1 MSGLL
6 DKAKTAS
13 SSEEKATKADTN
25 EAKKASSAGLLTKA
39 DSKPQKKQAAKSDS
53 APPKTQASKPGAAP
67 DGPDIPMILNLAGW
81 VIIVLGAIFS
91 LQGGGFGLIVVL
103 IVLALGIGSIVQ
115 SQKMTGGI
123 SPLKTGLSVAL
134 AFVIA
139 VGPYAAI
146 MIVPTNASMAV
157 TEVSIDE
164 DEDVI
169 SFVVRGSFS
178 EADAKIFADSTE
190 VWSGSKSMS
199 NDRASFDVPI
209 ATIFQGNSLDYT
221 ANVVKDYTIEVESSD
236 GQKITTDIDP
246 DFTTREVL
254 DSATRITKV
263 AKTSTSSSGGTTTTS
278 TVTDGITI
286 EAIVGLF
293 SPTESA
299 QDDGGH
305 SLENLGL
312 IPVTSDYTF
321 KMTVKKGSSTEY
333 IMPTVTVSGLDA
345 SWTGTFSGGTQTG
358 KANGWLG
365 MPGTAQND
373 LGTEYLQK
381 DDFYDGSGCYSFEI
395 EITNQ
400 YYAGDSAT
408 IYTSTNSWEL
418 DWHSEDSTQDGEMT
432 TC

>member
-6 DKAKTAS
+6 DKAKSAS
-13 SSEEKATKADTN
+13 SDEKAPTEK
-25 EAKKASSAGLLTKA
+25 
-39 DSKPQKKQAAKSDS
+39 
-53 APPKTQASKPGAAP
+53 KTQSATLLSKANTAKANTANAVVVQQ
-67 DGPDIPMILNLAGW
+67 DGPDIPMILNIAGW

-103 IVLALGIGSIVQ
+103 VVLALGIGSIVQ
-115 SQKMTGGI
+115 SQRMTGGI
-123 SPLKTGLSVAL
+123 SPLKTGISVAL

-157 TEVSIDE
+157 TEVTIDE
-164 DEDVI
+164 DQDVI
-169 SFVVRGSFS
+169 SFVVRGSFA
-178 EADAKIFADSTE
+178 EADAKIYADGTE

-199 NDRASFDVPI
+199 NDRASFDVSI

-221 ANVVKDYTIEVESSD
+221 ANVVKEYTIEVGSSD

-254 DSATRITKV
+254 NSATRVSKV
-263 AKTSTSSSGGTTTTS
+263 LKTSTSGSGGGTTS

-293 SPTESA
+293 SPTESE
-299 QDDGGH
+299 QDGGGH
-305 SLENLGL
+305 TLDNLGL
-312 IPVTSDYTF
+312 IPVTSDYSF
-321 KMTVKKGSSTEY
+321 KMTIKEDGTTKYV
-333 IMPTVTVSGLDA
+333 MPTVTVSGLDA
-345 SWTGTFSGGTQTG
+345 QWSSSLSGSQTG

-365 MPGTAQND
+365 MPGTAFND
-373 LGTEYLQK
+373 QSTEYLQK
-381 DDFYDGSGCYSFEI
+381 DDFYDEKGCYTFEI
-395 EITNQ
+395 EVTNQ
-400 YYAGDSAT
+400 FYPGDT
-408 IYTSTNSWEL
+408 PTTYTSTSSWEL
-418 DWHSEDSTQDGEMT
+418 DWSDDDSTQDGEMT

>member
-6 DKAKTAS
+6 DKAKSAS
-13 SSEEKATKADTN
+13 TPEEKPA
-25 EAKKASSAGLLTKA
+25 EKKAETATLLSSKV
-39 DSKPQKKQAAKSDS
+39 KSTNS
-53 APPKTQASKPGAAP
+53 NATTVVVQQ
-67 DGPDIPMILNLAGW
+67 DGPDIPMILNIAGW

-103 IVLALGIGSIVQ
+103 VVLALGIGSIVQ
-115 SQKMTGGI
+115 SQRMSGGI
-123 SPLKTGLSVAL
+123 SPVKTGISVAL

-157 TEVSIDE
+157 TEVTIDE
-164 DEDVI
+164 DQDVI
-169 SFVVRGSFS
+169 SFVVRGSFA
-178 EADAKIFADSTE
+178 EADAKVYADGTE

-199 NDRASFDVPI
+199 NDRASFDVSI

-221 ANVVKDYTIEVESSD
+221 ANVVKEYNIEVESSD

-254 DSATRITKV
+254 NSATRVSKV
-263 AKTSTSSSGGTTTTS
+263 LKTSTSSSGGTTTSS
-278 TVTDGITI
+278 TATDGLTI

-293 SPTESA
+293 SPTESE
-299 QDDGGH
+299 QDGGGH
-305 SLENLGL
+305 TLDNLGL

-321 KMTVKKGSSTEY
+321 KMTIKKGSSTEY
-333 IMPTVTVSGLDA
+333 LMPTVTVSGLDA
-345 SWTGTFSGGTQTG
+345 SWSSSLSGTQTG

-365 MPGTAQND
+365 MPGTALND
-373 LGTEYLQK
+373 QSTEYLQK
-381 DDFYDGSGCYSFEI
+381 DDFYDGSGCYTFEI
-395 EITNQ
+395 EVTNQ
-400 YYAGDSAT
+400 FYAGDSPT
-408 IYTSTNSWEL
+408 IYTSTSSWEL
-418 DWHSEDSTQDGEMT
+418 DWHPEDSTQDGEMT